1 MSWLLFLALG
11 RPVPQQS
18 VLHQLLEEAGS
29 DKAGHHGYTRFY
41 DPLFKPLRTYP
52 TRLVEIGVEKGK
64 SMRAWQKYFSNN
76 QSHVFGIGYGNWQT
90 ELVIR
95 CEDALQT
102 KTGATVGLGP
112 PCDLYHGDQ
121 ASNAF
126 LNTFLKRTG
135 GRFDI
140 VIDDG
145 SHVPDHQRI
154 TFESLWPAVVPGG
167 LYAIEDVETSYWD
180 QSSSIYGYSLQGQ
193 RSIVEHMKAVA
204 DAINREFTG
213 GESPLPAGYNDVG
226 TITFAHNLIVLRK
239 QTNFEG
245 KHYYNRTYRFEKF
258 TKSRGLRG

>member
-1 MSWLLFLALG
+1 MLVFLPLLCAQPDF
-11 RPVPQQS
+11 QS
-18 VLHQLLEEAGS
+18 VLHTLLKEAGS

-41 DPLFKPLRTYP
+41 DPLFEPLRPYP

-64 SMRAWQKYFSNN
+64 SMRAWQKYFSNH

-180 QSSSIYGYSLQGQ
+180 QNSSIYEYSLRGQ

-204 DAINREFTG
+204 GAINREFTG
-213 GESPLPAGYNDVG
+213 GESPLPAVYNDVG

-239 QTNFEG
+239 QTKSEG
-245 KHYYNRTYRFEKF
+245 KHYYNRTYRYERF

>member
-1 MSWLLFLALG
+1 MLVFLPLLCAQPDF
-11 RPVPQQS
+11 QS
-18 VLHQLLEEAGS
+18 VLHKLLKEAGS

-41 DPLFKPLRTYP
+41 DPLFEPLRTYP
-52 TRLVEIGVEKGK
+52 TRLVEIGVEEGK
-64 SMRAWQKYFSNN
+64 SMRAWQKYFSNH

-102 KTGATVGLGP
+102 KTGAAVGLGP

-180 QSSSIYGYSLQGQ
+180 QNSSIYEYSLRGQ

-213 GESPLPAGYNDVG
+213 GESPLPAVYNDVG

-239 QTNFEG
+239 QTKSEG
-245 KHYYNRTYRFEKF
+245 KHYYNRTYRHETF